1 MKDKGFLPVRKLK
14 SKLYIKFFLIYSK
27 CKGEKHIVLVG
38 SFVKELGYFEG
49 GNTRKNVEISWLGL
63 EISEI
68 TENCRTKPYNC

>member
-1 MKDKGFLPVRKLK
+1 MKDKGFLEVRTLK
-14 SKLYIKFFLIYSK
+14 SKLYISKFLIFSK

-38 SFVKELGYFEG
+38 IFVKELGYFEG
-49 GNTRKNVEISWLGL
+49 GNTRKNVEISWLGQ